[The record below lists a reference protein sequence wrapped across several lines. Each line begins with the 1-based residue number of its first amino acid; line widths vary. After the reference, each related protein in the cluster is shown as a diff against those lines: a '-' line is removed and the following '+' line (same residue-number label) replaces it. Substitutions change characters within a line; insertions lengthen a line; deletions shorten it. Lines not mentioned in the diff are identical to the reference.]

1 MFWMGK
7 LWGVKATT
15 TVSSSVR
22 RLRRRFT
29 AAQIQEYL
37 RAFDR
42 SGVCAAVFA
51 RQHDLVYSVLL
62 RWLQGRR
69 KTPGVW
75 PRAKRGAR
83 HRLKLQELPFGSLLG
98 AGRWAAEIVRPDGV
112 TVRVAQDVPAAWLN
126 GLLFPGAC

>member
-1 MFWMGK
+1 MGK

-15 TVSSSVR
+15 IVSSSVR
-22 RLRRRFT
+22 RPRRRFT
-29 AAQIQEYL
+29 AAQIQKHL

-62 RWLQGRR
+62 RWLQRR
-69 KTPGVW
+69 RQAPGVW
-75 PRAKRGAR
+75 PRAKGGPQGRV
-83 HRLKLQELPFGSLLG
+83 KLHELPLGSLLG

-112 TVRVAQDVPAAWLN
+112 TVRVAHDVPAAWLD
-126 GLLFPGAC
+126 GLLAPGTC

>member
-1 MFWMGK
+1 MGK

-15 TVSSSVR
+15 NVSPSAGR
-22 RLRRRFT
+22 PRRRFT
-29 AAQIQEYL
+29 AAQIQKHL

-62 RWLQGRR
+62 RWLHRR
-69 KTPGVW
+69 RQAPGGW
-75 PRAKRGAR
+75 SKAKSGPRR
-83 HRLKLQELPFGSLLG
+83 RLKLQELPLGSLLG

-112 TVRVAQDVPAAWLN
+112 TVRVAHDVPAAWLD
-126 GLLFPGAC
+126 GLLAPGTC